1 MSGGHFDYIQ
11 YHLQDTIES
20 IKDTIAIQKNE
31 QKPDW
36 IDQEDWEKMGA
47 VHYRKGTL
55 KEFEKALKLVSKAQ
69 VYIHRIDWLLSGDD
83 SESAFHERLKEDLED
98 LKK

>member
-11 YHLQDTIES
+11 YRLQDTIEG
-20 IKDTIAIQKNE
+20 IKDAIHKND

-36 IDQEDWEKMGA
+36 VDQKDWDKLGTA
-47 VHYRKGTL
+47 YYRRETL
-55 KEFEKALKLVSKAQ
+55 EEFKKALKLIRKAQ

-83 SESAFHERLKEDLED
+83 DETDFHERLKEDLEE
-98 LKK
+98 LKND

>member
-11 YHLQDTIES
+11 YRLQDTIES
-20 IKDTIAIQKNE
+20 IKDAIYKND

-36 IDQEDWEKMGA
+36 VNQEDWDKLGTES
-47 VHYRKGTL
+47 YRKETL
-55 KEFEKALKLVSKAQ
+55 EEFKKALKLISKAQ

-83 SESAFHERLKEDLED
+83 SESSFHERLKEDLEE
-98 LKK
+98 LKND

>member
-11 YHLQDTIES
+11 YRLQDTIES
-20 IKDTIAIQKNE
+20 IKDAIHKND

-36 IDQEDWEKMGA
+36 VDQEDWDKL
-47 VHYRKGTL
+47 GTAYYH
-55 KEFEKALKLVSKAQ
+55 KETLEEFKKALKLISKAQ

-83 SESAFHERLKEDLED
+83 SESSFHKRLKEDLEE
-98 LKK
+98 LKND